1 MSGLGPQLLGV
12 VDELNAMIDS
22 KDSTVHTKDVC
33 RAIKDCILNSHP
45 ITVELQEQY
54 IAILANRNTQD
65 RYGK

>member
-22 KDSTVHTKDVC
+22 NDSTANTKDVC

-54 IAILANRNTQD
+54 IAILANQNTQD
-65 RYGK
+65 RYGQ

>member
-22 KDSTVHTKDVC
+22 KDSTGHTKDVC

-45 ITVELQEQY
+45 ITVELQEQF
-54 IAILANRNTQD
+54 IAILANRNTPD